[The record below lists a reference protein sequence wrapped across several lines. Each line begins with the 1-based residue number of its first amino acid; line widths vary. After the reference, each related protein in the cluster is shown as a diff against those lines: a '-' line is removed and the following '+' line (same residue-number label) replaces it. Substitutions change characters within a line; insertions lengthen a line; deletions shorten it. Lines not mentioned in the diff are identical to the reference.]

1 MSSRGDGDSMKA
13 PPTGAFGLHGG
24 RWAPLLLIAGTGI
37 LYLARLGLAGLYDP
51 NEGMYAEIPREMVLL
66 GDWLTPRFNFIRY
79 FEKPPLLY
87 WLTALAY
94 QLFGITEFSAR
105 LATAL
110 AATLGVG
117 VVYGI
122 GRDLWGRR
130 AGLVSGVI
138 LATSFGY
145 FIFSRIILTDMLFT
159 TLLAATYWGVLRGLL
174 DETPRR
180 IPMLLAYAAMGLAI
194 LTKGLIGLT
203 FPVLT
208 LGGFLLLTREWRLV
222 RRLELLR
229 GGAVFLAVTAPWHVL
244 VGMKNP
250 GFFWF
255 YFVNEHLLRF
265 VGRRHLLDY
274 APMPLYAFLIMV
286 LVWTFPWSVFLPVAL
301 RRSWRRLR
309 GTRPEERG
317 LLFVV
322 LWAATVIG
330 FFALTPSR
338 LEYYSMP
345 AFPAL
350 ALVVGHLWETEMASR
365 RSRIL
370 ASGLSYSCFGLL
382 TIAVGLLPTPW
393 LFPRLENISLY
404 NMFTAMD
411 AYSRDI
417 QYGILSNAEVYTVP
431 SYEELV
437 PLLRWATLIL
447 LLGAA
452 AATLFWLR
460 RRPGWTLA
468 CLVASMVPT
477 LTFVQ
482 SGIKTFEPHR
492 SIVRLTDVISHE
504 SRPRDE
510 IIIEGPYENFASA
523 NFYTGNRFRV
533 LHGLFGDLE
542 FGSRYPEAQGTFL
555 EEEEFVRLWR
565 GAGRVFLLTDSPARL
580 RKLEALDP
588 RPAVLGR
595 SGKNWLFSNRAVS

>member
-1 MSSRGDGDSMKA
+1 MSSPA
-13 PPTGAFGLHGG
+13 PGAFGRHGE
-24 RWAPLLLIAGTGI
+24 RWAPLLLVAGTAI
-37 LYLARLGLAGLYDP
+37 FYLARLGLAGLYDP

-87 WLTALAY
+87 WLTAIAY

-117 VVYGI
+117 IVYGI

-130 AGLVSGVI
+130 AGLLSGLI

-159 TLLAATYWGVLRGLL
+159 ALLAATFWGILRGLL
-174 DETPRR
+174 SETPRR
-180 IPMLLAYAAMGLAI
+180 IPVLLAYAAMGLAI
-194 LTKGLIGLT
+194 LTKGLIGLV

-208 LGGFLLLTREWRLV
+208 LGSFFLLTREWRLV

-229 GGAVFLAVTAPWHVL
+229 GGAVFLAVTAPWHIL
-244 VGMKNP
+244 VGLKNP

-301 RRSWRRLR
+301 RRSWHRLR

-317 LLFVV
+317 LLFIL
-322 LWAATVIG
+322 LWAASVIG

-338 LEYYSMP
+338 LEYYSLP

-370 ASGLSYSCFGLL
+370 ASGFSYSCFGLL

-393 LFPRLENISLY
+393 LFPRLENVSLY

-417 QYGILSNAEVYTVP
+417 QHGILSNAEVYTVP

-447 LLGAA
+447 LLGVA

-468 CLVASMVPT
+468 CLVVSMIPT

-482 SGIKTFEPHR
+482 TGIKTFEPHR

-504 SRPRDE
+504 SRPGDE

-523 NFYTGNRFRV
+523 NFYTGRRSRI
-533 LHGLFGDLE
+533 LRGLFGDLE
-542 FGSRYPEAQGTFL
+542 FGSRYPEARGAFM
-555 EEEEFVRLWR
+555 EEEEFARHWQ
-565 GAGRVFLLTDSPARL
+565 GEGRVFLLTDSPARL

-588 RPAVLGR
+588 KPAVLGR
-595 SGKNWLFSNRAVS
+595 SGKNWLFSNREN

>member
-1 MSSRGDGDSMKA
+1 MSGPSLGD
-13 PPTGAFGLHGG
+13 FGRPVE
-24 RWAPLLLIAGTGI
+24 RWAPLLLIVGTGGF
-37 LYLARLGLAGLYDP
+37 YLSRLGLAGLYDP

-79 FEKPPLLY
+79 LEKPPLLY
-87 WLTALAY
+87 WLTGLAY
-94 QLFGITEFSAR
+94 RLFGITEFSAR

-110 AATLGVG
+110 SATLGVG

-130 AGLVSGVI
+130 AGLVSGLI

-159 TLLAATYWGVLRGLL
+159 TLLAATYWGVVRGSLG
-174 DETPRR
+174 ETPRR
-180 IPMLLAYAAMGLAI
+180 GSMLLAYAAMGLAI
-194 LTKGLIGLT
+194 LTKGLIGLA

-208 LGGFLLLTREWRLV
+208 LGGFLLLTRDRRLV
-222 RRLELLR
+222 RHLEPVR
-229 GGAVFLAVTAPWHVL
+229 GGAVLLAVTAPWHIL
-244 VGMKNP
+244 VGLKNP

-255 YFVNEHLLRF
+255 YFINEHLLRF

-301 RRSWRRLR
+301 RRAWPRTR
-309 GTRPEERG
+309 GAPPEERG
-317 LLFVV
+317 LLFVL
-322 LWAATVIG
+322 LWAASVIG
-330 FFALTPSR
+330 FFALSPSR

-350 ALVVGHLWETEMASR
+350 ALIVGYLWEVEMPKPR
-365 RSRIL
+365 NQILRS
-370 ASGLSYSCFGLL
+370 GVSYSCFGLL
-382 TIAVGLLPTPW
+382 AIAVGLLPTPW
-393 LFPRLENISLY
+393 LFPRLENVSVY

-417 QYGILSNAEVYTVP
+417 QHGILSNAEVFTVP

-437 PLLRWATLIL
+437 PLLRYATVFLF
-447 LLGAA
+447 LGAA
-452 AATLFWLR
+452 AATVFWVC

-468 CLVASMVPT
+468 CLVAMMVSS
-477 LTFVQ
+477 LSLVQ
-482 SGIKTFEPHR
+482 TGIKIFDPHR

-504 SRPRDE
+504 FHTGDQ

-523 NFYTGNRFRV
+523 NFYTGQRSRI
-533 LHGLFGDLE
+533 LRGLFGDLE
-542 FGSRYPEAQGTFL
+542 FGSRYPEAEGTFL
-555 EEEEFVRLWR
+555 EEEEFARLWQ
-565 GAGRVFLLTDSPARL
+565 GPGRIFLLTDSPGRS
-580 RKLEALDP
+580 RKLQALHP
-588 RPAVLGR
+588 EPVVLAR
-595 SGKNWLFSNRAVS
+595 SGKNWLFSNRAAP

>member
-1 MSSRGDGDSMKA
+1 VSR
-13 PPTGAFGLHGG
+13 PRPGALGQPVE
-24 RWAPLLLIAGTGI
+24 RWAPLLLVVGTGAF
-37 LYLARLGLAGLYDP
+37 YLARLGLAGLYDP
-51 NEGMYAEIPREMVLL
+51 NEGMYAEIPREMLLL

-130 AGLVSGVI
+130 AGLVSGLI

-159 TLLAATYWGVLRGLL
+159 TLLAATFWGVLRGSFG
-174 DETPRR
+174 ETPRR
-180 IPMLLAYAAMGLAI
+180 VPMLLAHAAMGLAI
-194 LTKGLIGLT
+194 LTKGLIGLV

-208 LGGFLLLTREWRLV
+208 LGGFLLLTRDWQLV
-222 RRLELLR
+222 RRLEPWR
-229 GGAVFLAVTAPWHVL
+229 GGAVFLAVTAPWHIL
-244 VGMKNP
+244 VGLKNP

-286 LVWTFPWSVFLPVAL
+286 LVWTFPWSAFLPVAL
-301 RRSWRRLR
+301 RRAWHRVRT
-309 GTRPEERG
+309 GRPEERG
-317 LLFVV
+317 LLFVL
-322 LWAATVIG
+322 LWAASVIV

-338 LEYYSMP
+338 LEYYSLP

-350 ALVVGHLWETEMASR
+350 ALLVGRLWGAEMASR
-365 RSRIL
+365 PDRIL
-370 ASGLSYSCFGLL
+370 GNGLSYGCFGLL
-382 TIAVGLLPTPW
+382 AVALGLLPTPW
-393 LFPRLENISLY
+393 LFPRLENVSLY

-417 QYGILSNAEVYTVP
+417 QYGILSNADAYTVP

-437 PLLRWATLIL
+437 PLLRWATLIFF
-447 LLGAA
+447 LGV
-452 AATLFWLR
+452 ATATAFWLR

-477 LTFVQ
+477 LSLVQ
-482 SGIKTFEPHR
+482 TGIKLFEPHR
-492 SIVRLTDVISHE
+492 SIVRLTEVIT
-504 SRPRDE
+504 RDFQPGDQ
-510 IIIEGPYENFASA
+510 IIIEGPYENFASV
-523 NFYTGNRFRV
+523 NFYTGQGSRI

-555 EEEEFVRLWR
+555 EEEEFVRLWP
-565 GAGRVFLLTDSPARL
+565 GAGRVFLLTDSPGRL
-580 RKLEALDP
+580 GKLQALDP
-588 RPAVLGR
+588 KPAILGR
-595 SGKNWLFSNRAVS
+595 SGKNWLFSNRNNSEPRTTDN

>member
-1 MSSRGDGDSMKA
+1 MGSCGDGDSMSS
-13 PPTGAFGLHGG
+13 PSPGAFGRHGE
-24 RWAPLLLIAGTGI
+24 RWAPLLLVAGTAI
-37 LYLARLGLAGLYDP
+37 FYLARLGLAGLYDP

-130 AGLVSGVI
+130 AGLVSGLI

-159 TLLAATYWGVLRGLL
+159 ALLAATYWGVLRGLL
-174 DETPRR
+174 GETPRR

-194 LTKGLIGLT
+194 LTKGLIGLA

-208 LGGFLLLTREWRLV
+208 LGSFFLLTREWRLV

-229 GGAVFLAVTAPWHVL
+229 GGAVFLAVTAPWHIL
-244 VGMKNP
+244 VGLKNP

-301 RRSWRRLR
+301 RRSWHRLR

-317 LLFVV
+317 LLFIL
-322 LWAATVIG
+322 LWAASVIG

-338 LEYYSMP
+338 LEYYSLP

-350 ALVVGHLWETEMASR
+350 ALVVGHLWETEMAWR
-365 RSRIL
+365 RGRIL

-382 TIAVGLLPTPW
+382 TIAVGLLPAPW
-393 LFPRLENISLY
+393 LFPRLENVSLY

-468 CLVASMVPT
+468 CLVTSMVPT
-477 LTFVQ
+477 LAFVQ
-482 SGIKTFEPHR
+482 TGIKTFEPHR
-492 SIVRLTDVISHE
+492 SIIRLTDVISHE
-504 SRPRDE
+504 SRPGDE

-523 NFYTGNRFRV
+523 NFYTGQRSRV

-588 RPAVLGR
+588 EPAVLGR
-595 SGKNWLFSNRAVS
+595 SGKNWLFSNRAGS